1 MGRASKPVPHS
12 KNVCLINLDN
22 EPPWVESVDVD
33 DCSEGGSPTAQA
45 KGICQPLQV
54 TVVDDGMG

>member
-1 MGRASKPVPHS
+1 MGRPSKPVPHS

-22 EPPWVESVDVD
+22 ELPWVESVGVD
-33 DCSEGGSPTAQA
+33 ERSGGASLTAQA
-45 KGICQPLQV
+45 KCMGHPHQL